1 MIQKKKFSDAIAAN
15 ISVVGE
21 LMSEATTTKKGLMPS
36 KQVWM
41 TQLGAYTEDL
51 NDVKRECRLE
61 INSSTINNPV
71 GDWAVCETKYFSTMC
86 IQIVY
91 EYFQANSIYVRS
103 YNNSKWAGWRKISVS
118 YSG

>member
-1 MIQKKKFSDAIAAN
+1 MELPAGT
-15 ISVVGE
+15 VGE

-71 GDWAVCETKYFSTMC
+71 GDWAVCETKYFSNMC

-91 EYFQANSIYVRS
+91 EYFQANSIHVRS
-103 YNNSKWAGWRKISVS
+103 YNNGKWAGWRKISVS

>member
-1 MIQKKKFSDAIAAN
+1 MLCF
-15 ISVVGE
+15 VRVGE

-41 TQLGAYTEDL
+41 TQFDAYTEDL

-71 GDWAVCETKYFSTMC
+71 GDWAVCETKYFSNMR

-103 YNNSKWAGWRKISVS
+103 YNNGEWAGWRKISVS

>member
-1 MIQKKKFSDAIAAN
+1 
-15 ISVVGE
+15 
-21 LMSEATTTKKGLMPS
+21 MPS

-71 GDWAVCETKYFSTMC
+71 GDWAVCETKYFSNMR
-86 IQIVY
+86 IQIIILQNVILKAFFLMAREQY
-91 EYFQANSIYVRS
+91 
-103 YNNSKWAGWRKISVS
+103 
-118 YSG
+118 